1 MNTIMENF
9 NPYIDDI
16 DLGYW
21 RDLCVSEGK
30 LRRYDAGEYFL
41 TAGSVGRYVGYVKTG
56 SLKYVADDDD
66 GNEHV
71 ITLEFAGEFVADFPD
86 SLYGIPSKVSVIANS
101 SCEIYCVPV
110 GMLRNRMAVDKDFR
124 FTVTKTSEQLFRQV
138 YERLIESYTISPKQ
152 RYTQLITKYPDLF
165 KMFPLKDIASF
176 LRITPTHLSRIRKEI
191 LSGK

>member
-1 MNTIMENF
+1 MENF

-21 RDLCVSEGK
+21 RDLCVREGK
-30 LRRYDAGEYFL
+30 LRRYEAGEYFL
-41 TAGSVGRYVGYVKTG
+41 TAGSVGRHVGYVKTG
-56 SLKYVADDDD
+56 SLKYVADDDE

-71 ITLEFAGEFVADFPD
+71 INLEFAGEFVADFPN
-86 SLYGIPSKVSVIANS
+86 SLYGIPSKVSIIANAA
-101 SCEIYCVPV
+101 CEIYCVPV
-110 GMLRNRMAVDKDFR
+110 NMLCNRMAVDKDFQ
-124 FTVTKTSEQLFRQV
+124 FTVTKTSEQLFRLV

-152 RYTQLITKYPDLF
+152 RYEQLITQYPDLF
-165 KMFPLKDIASF
+165 KIFPLKDIASF